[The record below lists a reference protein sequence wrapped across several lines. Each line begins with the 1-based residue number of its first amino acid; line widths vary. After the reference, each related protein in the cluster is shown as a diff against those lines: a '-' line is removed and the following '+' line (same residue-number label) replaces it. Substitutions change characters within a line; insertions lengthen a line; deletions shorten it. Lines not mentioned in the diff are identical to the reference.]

1 MKCVPIAVN
10 ACAWEILV
18 HTHTEVTNAM
28 STIYTTLDYE
38 YRRENKGTGL
48 ILVPIKRGVYK

>member
-1 MKCVPIAVN
+1 MKCVLIAVN

-28 STIYTTLDYE
+28 STVYTTLDYE
-38 YRRENKGTGL
+38 Y
-48 ILVPIKRGVYK
+48 